1 MELTQTGSVVGI
13 RDPFRGNSEVRRK
26 PPQLT
31 TGETI
36 GLDQSFEP
44 DSEVFRIPDPGFLI
58 PDP

>member
-1 MELTQTGSVVGI
+1 MELTQTGSVVGDPGSVPGI
-13 RDPFRGNSEVRRK
+13 RRSGEK
-26 PPQLT
+26 PAQLT

-44 DSEVFRIPDPGFLI
+44 DPEVFRIPDPGSLI